1 MRKLLILNIFVVWI
15 FGVFAD
21 FKCYDVLE
29 DEEFDVP
36 DNNLMVKLYTNG
48 DLLVTKENG
57 GDNELKQFICDLSR
71 WYILFGMELDHHTNN
86 QTHSEGKAVG
96 TTTAHAKKSKKSCC
110 FKFTTKTKT
119 KAEKDDEKKHLKEKI
134 GILKSIDQADQT
146 LGNMLRKMSTLI
158 NKIKGSIDEKHSHN
172 TEMQELQQLDME
184 IVRVVIYLAY
194 RLGIRI
200 EKIIPKNKNK
210 LKIEQ
215 IELLN
220 GLANVWLKYR
230 RKNWH
235 YQQKPENER
244 EKCKRKNKQYEK
256 HLLQLVA
263 NFSNEG
269 LDELSKLKRDRKN
282 GRRRKR
288 NPSNNTKSKIAT
300 VIVIVVML
308 MALSLCVINHCDNSG
323 RSENSDQNHHR
334 QQQDSDA
341 TQTSNEKTDGSG
353 ISINEPLLRGKGQK
367 KGGNRRISARK
378 LNKMRQ
384 TKAKQ
389 FVEQRERVSETENE
403 EEDIVLDWNQHQCHT
418 AHQELLSRRHGKLL
432 KVVLPFFINYHWKK
446 PIEILV
452 TTKNICLILKMF
464 LNWQVKNVDHQV
476 KADVVGMVDA
486 TEMDNKAVGE
496 TVDVMEMTKK
506 AVETED
512 ALEMT
517 KKAVETEDA
526 LEMTKKAVETEDALE
541 MTKKAVETVDVME
554 MTKKAVE
561 TEDALEMTK
570 KAVETED
577 ALEMTKKAVETE
589 DAMEMTKK
597 AVETEDAMEI
607 TKKAVEKLRWEK
619 DEQ

>member
-1 MRKLLILNIFVVWI
+1 MRKLLILNIFVAWI

-235 YQQKPENER
+235 YQQKP
-244 EKCKRKNKQYEK
+244 
-256 HLLQLVA
+256 
-263 NFSNEG
+263 
-269 LDELSKLKRDRKN
+269 D

-403 EEDIVLDWNQHQCHT
+403 EEDIVFHFNSDSGLEPASVSYGTPRTSFPSAWETAESGTSILHQLSLEKTDRDFGDNEKYLFDFENVSEREGHHYQHHD
-418 AHQELLSRRHGKLL
+418 S
-432 KVVLPFFINYHWKK
+432 
-446 PIEILV
+446 
-452 TTKNICLILKMF
+452 
-464 LNWQVKNVDHQV
+464 
-476 KADVVGMVDA
+476 
-486 TEMDNKAVGE
+486 
-496 TVDVMEMTKK
+496 
-506 AVETED
+506 ETEID
-512 ALEMT
+512 
-517 KKAVETEDA
+517 
-526 LEMTKKAVETEDALE
+526 
-541 MTKKAVETVDVME
+541 
-554 MTKKAVE
+554 
-561 TEDALEMTK
+561 
-570 KAVETED
+570 
-577 ALEMTKKAVETE
+577 
-589 DAMEMTKK
+589 
-597 AVETEDAMEI
+597 
-607 TKKAVEKLRWEK
+607 
-619 DEQ
+619 

>member
-1 MRKLLILNIFVVWI
+1 MRKLLILNIFVAWI
-15 FGVFAD
+15 FGVFAN

-36 DNNLMVKLYTNG
+36 DNNLMVELYTNG
-48 DLLVTKENG
+48 DLLEAKENG
-57 GDNELKQFICDLSR
+57 GDNDELKQFICDLSR

-86 QTHSEGKAVG
+86 QTQSKGKAVG
-96 TTTAHAKKSKKSCC
+96 TTTAHAKKSNKSCC
-110 FKFTTKTKT
+110 FKFSTKTKT
-119 KAEKDDEKKHLKEKI
+119 KAEKDDEKKQLKEKI

-146 LGNMLRKMSTLI
+146 LGNMLRKMYTLI
-158 NKIKGSIDEKHSHN
+158 NKIKQSFDEKQSHI

-184 IVRVVIYLAY
+184 IVRAVIYLAY
-194 RLGIRI
+194 RLGIQI
-200 EKIIPKNKNK
+200 EKIIPNENE

-256 HLLQLVA
+256 RLLQFVA
-263 NFSNEG
+263 NFSNKG

-288 NPSNNTKSKIAT
+288 NPSNNTKSKLAT

-323 RSENSDQNHHR
+323 GSENSDQNHHR
-334 QQQDSDA
+334 QQLHDSDA

-389 FVEQRERVSETENE
+389 FVEQRERASETENE
-403 EEDIVLDWNQHQCHT
+403 EEDIVFHFNSDGGLEPASVSYGTPRTSFPSAWETAESGTSILHQLSLEKTDRDFGDNEKYLFDFENVSDRENHHYQHHD
-418 AHQELLSRRHGKLL
+418 S
-432 KVVLPFFINYHWKK
+432 
-446 PIEILV
+446 
-452 TTKNICLILKMF
+452 
-464 LNWQVKNVDHQV
+464 
-476 KADVVGMVDA
+476 
-486 TEMDNKAVGE
+486 
-496 TVDVMEMTKK
+496 
-506 AVETED
+506 ETEID
-512 ALEMT
+512 
-517 KKAVETEDA
+517 
-526 LEMTKKAVETEDALE
+526 
-541 MTKKAVETVDVME
+541 
-554 MTKKAVE
+554 
-561 TEDALEMTK
+561 
-570 KAVETED
+570 
-577 ALEMTKKAVETE
+577 
-589 DAMEMTKK
+589 
-597 AVETEDAMEI
+597 
-607 TKKAVEKLRWEK
+607 
-619 DEQ
+619 